1 MSDCAGFRRIRF
13 EVRVPVALLWSLVTE
28 PSSFLIFFAAALT
41 LALIPGPGMLYVLA
55 RTLRSGRREGVL
67 STAGTGIAGLLH
79 TLAAAL
85 GLSAILATSA
95 AAFAVV
101 KWLGVAYLIYLGVR
115 TILTKASF
123 ADDIGLERPASSQ
136 GALRQ
141 GILAEILNPKTALF
155 FLAFIPQFIDPTG
168 NVFWQFVLLGA
179 ITTLLTSGVDLVV
192 AFVASPLSGLLKRSR
207 RLQRIQRY
215 GSGGALIGL
224 GAYVAV
230 DR

>member
-1 MSDCAGFRRIRF
+1 MI
-13 EVRVPVALLWSLVTE
+13 E
-28 PSSFLIFFAAALT
+28 PSSFLVFLAAALT

-67 STAGTGIAGLLH
+67 STAGTGVAGLLH

-95 AAFAVV
+95 VAFAVV
-101 KWLGVAYLIYLGVR
+101 KWLGVAYLIYLGIK
-115 TILTKASF
+115 TILTKGSF
-123 ADDIGLERPASSQ
+123 VDDIRLERPASSK

-141 GILAEILNPKTALF
+141 GVVAEILNPKTALF
-155 FLAFIPQFIDPTG
+155 FLAFLPQFIDPTG
-168 NVFWQFVLLGA
+168 SLFWQFLLLGS
-179 ITTLLTSGVDLVV
+179 ITTLLTSGIDLVV
-192 AFVASPLSGLLKRSR
+192 AFAAGPLSDFLKRSR

-224 GAYVAV
+224 GVYVAV

>member
-1 MSDCAGFRRIRF
+1 MI
-13 EVRVPVALLWSLVTE
+13 E
-28 PSSFLIFFAAALT
+28 PTSFFVFFAAALT

-85 GLSAILATSA
+85 GVSALLATSA
-95 AAFAVV
+95 AAFAIV
-101 KWLGVAYLIYLGVR
+101 KWLGVAYLIYLGVK
-115 TILTKASF
+115 TILDKGAFTDNVNLGRSAAS
-123 ADDIGLERPASSQ
+123 D

-141 GILAEILNPKTALF
+141 GIVAEVLNPKTGLF
-155 FLAFIPQFIDPTG
+155 FLAFIPQFVNPAG
-168 NVFWQFVLLGA
+168 NVFWQFVLLGTL
-179 ITTLLTSGVDLVV
+179 TTLLTSGVDLVV
-192 AFVASPLSGLLKRSR
+192 AFAAGPLSTLLKRSK
-207 RLQRIQRY
+207 RLQRVQRY

-224 GAYVAV
+224 GLYVAV